1 MPMTMKV
8 TGIEELGQKLRDL
21 GDQAVGI
28 AAKALYNG
36 AGVMATAYSKAF
48 ENIRTEPFRYVWN
61 GRKRLPSPEEKAA
74 LVGASGVARFEK
86 SDAEVNTSVGI
97 RGAGYVNIAGRR
109 KAVKLIANSINSGTS
124 FMDKQP
130 IFRQA
135 VTNTKNSASQAIV
148 DTADR
153 LIEEITK

>member
-21 GDQAVGI
+21 GDQAGYV
-28 AAKALYNG
+28 AAHSLYAG
-36 AGVMATAYSKAF
+36 AGVMANAYARAAES
-48 ENIRTEPFRYVWN
+48 IRAAPFRYAWN
-61 GRKRLPSPEEKAA
+61 GRKRLPSLEEKAA
-74 LVGASGVARFEK
+74 VVGTTGIAKFEGGGT
-86 SDAEVNTSVGI
+86 EINTSVGI
-97 RGAGYVNIAGRR
+97 SGAGYVNIAGRR